1 MTHSLRGRL
10 FIGLTLIIVIT
21 GFGAGTLAFRWA
33 FREAIEMQ
41 DAILTQ
47 IGAVALNTRFQNDAS
62 LNHDVDAEARVI
74 IEELSDRP
82 GGTPDARSLWALRD
96 GLHVASRDQESWRVL
111 LKTRTDGSRFA
122 VGQPTAIRDEIARD
136 NALHTILPFAVLMPC
151 LMFVI
156 AIVIWQ
162 SMKPM
167 IKLAEHLDA
176 RRSDDLNKLPLE
188 GTPRELHPFIT
199 SINRLFDRIHAMM
212 DQQRRFI
219 ADAAHELRTP
229 ITALSLQAENL
240 DQIGLPSDSRER
252 LAALKKGMGRTKHL
266 LDQLLTLARY
276 DVSRP
281 SENVITNLERCAKD
295 VVVDLLPEAASR
307 GIDLGFDVIESVSV
321 RGEPAMLAAVI
332 RNLANN
338 SLQATPRGGRID
350 IEIRGD
356 GIKAVIE
363 IRDTGPGIPP
373 SDLDRIFEPFFRGSR
388 PATDGTG
395 LGLSI
400 VKRIVDQ
407 IGGSITLKNIAGNG
421 HTGLCAVVRVPQQ
434 ACE

>member
-136 NALHTILPFAVLMPC
+136 NALHTILPFSVLMPC

-176 RRSDDLNKLPLE
+176 RRSDDLNRLPLE

-252 LAALKKGMGRTKHL
+252 LAALKKGMSRTKHL

-276 DVSRP
+276 DVSHP
-281 SENVITNLERCAKD
+281 QENIITDLTHCAKNVIA
-295 VVVDLLPEAASR
+295 DLLPEAASR

-321 RGEPAMLAAVI
+321 RGEPVMLAAVI

-350 IEIRGD
+350 IEIRGA

-363 IRDTGPGIPP
+363 IRDTGPGVPP

-407 IGGSITLKNIAGNG
+407 LGGSITLKNIAGNG